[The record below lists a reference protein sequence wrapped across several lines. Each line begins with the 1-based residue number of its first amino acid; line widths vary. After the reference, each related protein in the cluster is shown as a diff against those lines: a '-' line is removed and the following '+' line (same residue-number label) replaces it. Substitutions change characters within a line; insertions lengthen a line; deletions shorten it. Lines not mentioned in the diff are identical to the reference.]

1 MRQETP
7 GDSWIIAQKA
17 WPLFRKS
24 EISSQGQRQ
33 FAEDGVKKSVEN
45 LRDSLIMKTFSKGQF
60 EYRYTDE
67 KEQAVCEIL
76 TIESDSNSRGR

>member
-33 FAEDGVKKSVEN
+33 FAEGGKEVGEKPSG
-45 LRDSLIMKTFSKGQF
+45 F
-60 EYRYTDE
+60 TDYGNAF
-67 KEQAVCEIL
+67 QRTV
-76 TIESDSNSRGR
+76 